1 MKIKCKYCKSVVN
14 DYEELCPKCGAP
26 LSKDHPVTKERNP
39 LTKYLAVFLLLC
51 LVLVGILL
59 CFFQTYEW
67 WNKWMVMAPILY
79 MVLGAFYCH
88 LMKKN
93 VDERPNKLT
102 WLYVYKGIKLAVTIV
117 VVVLFIIF
125 VKQPADIEVE
135 NYLTKS
141 RRAFIIV
148 TASSYLLA
156 LVTETFVYSH
166 YIKNK
171 NKENKA

>member
-1 MKIKCKYCKSVVN
+1 MKIECKYCNVLV
-14 DYEELCPKCGAP
+14 EEKDGRCPKCGAP
-26 LSKDHPVTKERNP
+26 LSQQERKTKKKNT
-39 LTKYLAVFLLLC
+39 LTAYLAIFLLVC
-51 LVLVGILL
+51 LVFDGILL
-59 CFFQTYEW
+59 CFFQNYDW

-93 VDERPNKLT
+93 VDEHPNKLT
-102 WLYVYKGIKLAVTIV
+102 WLYVYKGIKLAVTII

-135 NYLTKS
+135 NYLTIS
-141 RRAFIIV
+141 RRAFVIV
-148 TASSYLLA
+148 TTSSYLLA
-156 LVTETFVYSH
+156 LVVETFVYSH